1 MNWKFIFY
9 DWYGLN
15 AELFEAI
22 NAGMP
27 VTLGPLVWFLSLVSN
42 YWTAPLMLLGLWG
55 WSRFALLPA
64 QANAVWYRFII
75 FSTAILLALLAT
87 SVLKLWLDFPRPTAV
102 FGELVSIAG
111 EHEKNYSFPS
121 EHATYSAL
129 VVGTLWTLVGY
140 RGQIS
145 LVLYAVLAGWAC
157 IAAGISFPADIL
169 AGWCIGLGCI
179 VIARTLI
186 AFIAPVLQTTL
197 HASSLI
203 WYGVTF
209 FAFIT
214 DQLTKFVIVRI
225 YSYGE
230 QVEVTPFFNLVHVLN
245 PGAAFSFLAGA
256 GGWQRYFFITF
267 GLAFSAWLAYMLK
280 KQLSRPEALG
290 YSLML
295 GGALGNIADR
305 ILRGSV
311 VDLLDVH
318 WQDIHWPAFNLADVF
333 VAAGVTCL
341 IISSLYQTR
350 LARTEK
356 KSDGVIP

>member
-1 MNWKFIFY
+1 
-9 DWYGLN
+9 
-15 AELFEAI
+15 
-22 NAGMP
+22 MP
-27 VTLGPLVWFLSLVSN
+27 KRFFAWLSL
-42 YWTAPLMLLGLWG
+42 
-55 WSRFALLPA
+55 
-64 QANAVWYRFII
+64 
-75 FSTAILLALLAT
+75 
-87 SVLKLWLDFPRPTAV
+87 
-102 FGELVSIAG
+102 
-111 EHEKNYSFPS
+111 
-121 EHATYSAL
+121 SAL
-129 VVGTLWTLVGY
+129 VITLD
-140 RGQIS
+140 QITKLAVLS
-145 LVLYAVLAGWAC
+145 HLSLGEGIPYTDFFKLVLVY
-157 IAAGISFPADIL
+157 
-169 AGWCIGLGCI
+169 
-179 VIARTLI
+179 
-186 AFIAPVLQTTL
+186 
-197 HASSLI
+197 
-203 WYGVTF
+203 
-209 FAFIT
+209 
-214 DQLTKFVIVRI
+214 
-225 YSYGE
+225 
-230 QVEVTPFFNLVHVLN
+230 N